1 MGDPHPNGTLVGI
14 LGGGQ
19 LARMLAQAATTLGVR
34 TRVLDP
40 HPVCSASFVCEQ
52 VVGAYDDPDALDQ
65 LARGCDA
72 VTYEFENVPVA
83 SVERLATRV
92 PVHPTPE
99 ALRVAQDRLNE
110 RALFAELGVAT
121 PAFERV
127 DSIADLGR
135 AIASV
140 GTPCL
145 LKARR
150 LGYDGKGQFLISS
163 PADAPAAWD
172 AIGRA
177 PAILDAFVPFERELS
192 VIAVR
197 SRTGEVRCWPITQ
210 NVHRG
215 GILRF
220 SRAPASNVSDAVRA
234 QAEGAA
240 RAVLDKLDHVGVLAV
255 EFFQVGAGD
264 GATLVANELAPR
276 VHNSGHWT
284 IEGARTSQF
293 ENHLRAVLG
302 MPLGDTSLARPSAM
316 VNCIGDLPRPGA
328 AAATPGAVV
337 HDYQK
342 SPRPGRKVGHVTIT
356 ADTEPELDERV
367 ERFTRVVG

>member
-1 MGDPHPNGTLVGI
+1 MGESGVEGKLVGI

-19 LARMLAQAATTLGVR
+19 LARMLAQAAQTLGVR

-40 HPVCSASFVCEQ
+40 APGCSASFVCDH
-52 VVGAYDDPDALDQ
+52 VVGAYDDPDALAR
-65 LARGCDA
+65 LADGCDV
-72 VTYEFENVPVA
+72 VTYEFENVPVESA
-83 SVERLATRV
+83 ERLAARV
-92 PVHPTPE
+92 PVHPTPR

-110 RALFAELGVAT
+110 RALFAELGIAT
-121 PAFERV
+121 PGFEGV
-127 DSIADLGR
+127 NSIDDLGR
-135 AIASV
+135 AIEAV

-163 PADAPAAWD
+163 PADAGAAWD

-197 SRTGEVRCWPITQ
+197 SSAGEVRCWPITQ

-220 SRAPASNVSDAVRA
+220 SRAPARGVSDSVRA
-234 QAEGAA
+234 HAEGAA
-240 RAVLDKLDHVGVLAV
+240 KAVLDHLEYVGVLAV
-255 EFFQVGAGD
+255 EFFQVGAGES
-264 GATLVANELAPR
+264 ATLVANELAPR

-302 MPLGDTSLARPSAM
+302 APLGDTSLAHPSAM

-328 AAATPGAVV
+328 AEATPGAVV

-356 ADTEPELDERV
+356 ADNDAELDARIERY
-367 ERFTRVVG
+367 TRVVG

>member
-1 MGDPHPNGTLVGI
+1 MGDTPLVGI

-19 LARMLAQAATTLGVR
+19 LARMLAEAAETLGVR
-34 TRVLDP
+34 TRALDP
-40 HPVCSASFVCEQ
+40 NPACSASHVTEV
-52 VVGAYDDPDALDQ
+52 VVGGYDDPGS
-65 LARGCDA
+65 LARLADGCDA
-72 VTYEFENVPVA
+72 VTYEFENVPVVSA
-83 SVERLATRV
+83 ERVADRT
-92 PVHPTPE
+92 PVHPTPV

-110 RALFAELGVAT
+110 RTLFAELGIAT
-121 PAFERV
+121 PAYEGV
-127 DSIADLGR
+127 GSIDGLAR
-135 AIASV
+135 AIDAV

-163 PADAPAAWD
+163 PDDAATAWD

-197 SRTGEVRCWPITQ
+197 PRAGEVRCWTITQ

-220 SRAPASNVSDAVRA
+220 SRAPAPGVSDAVRA

-240 RAVLDKLDHVGVLAV
+240 RAVLDELGYVGVLAV
-255 EFFQVGAGD
+255 EFFQIGAGD

-293 ENHLRAVLG
+293 ENHIRAVLG
-302 MPLGDTSLARPSAM
+302 MDLGDTSLARPSAM
-316 VNCIGDLPRPGA
+316 INCIGELPRPGA
-328 AAATPGAVV
+328 AEATPGAVV

-356 ADTEPELDERV
+356 GETESELVQRV